1 MAPVAIQS
9 TWSMRM
15 GSSEGTSRQDRAA
28 MSKEQRRRSYAMNL
42 NTCHM
47 WDENGTM
54 VNEIDQGLPME
65 VPLWISK
72 RYKELGMED
81 AEWDKLRD

>member
-1 MAPVAIQS
+1 
-9 TWSMRM
+9 
-15 GSSEGTSRQDRAA
+15 
-28 MSKEQRRRSYAMNL
+28 
-42 NTCHM
+42 
-47 WDENGTM
+47 M